1 MAQIPSAAPLCR
13 FCGRTPAVAA
23 TVRGHRGMLVLMQ
36 WRTLRGPFCRDCGMR
51 ALKKLTVETLW
62 QGWWGI
68 FSAVAGAPFALI
80 SNLFTWLRIRSLPAP
95 MPVAGMAAPATP
107 PTAPAIAMV
116 PGALPPGVVPPPPPP
131 TMAPPPPPLP
141 DAADA

>member
-1 MAQIPSAAPLCR
+1 
-13 FCGRTPAVAA
+13 
-23 TVRGHRGMLVLMQ
+23 
-36 WRTLRGPFCRDCGMR
+36 MR

-107 PTAPAIAMV
+107 PTAPGIAMV
-116 PGALPPGVVPPPPPP
+116 PGGLPPGVVPPPPPP